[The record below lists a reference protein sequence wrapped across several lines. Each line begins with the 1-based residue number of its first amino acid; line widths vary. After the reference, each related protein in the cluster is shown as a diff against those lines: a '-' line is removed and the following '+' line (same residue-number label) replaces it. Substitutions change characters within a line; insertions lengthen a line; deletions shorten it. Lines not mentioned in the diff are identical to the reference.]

1 MDFIYLVVVANVTL
15 FKHGVFE
22 FPIQVATLKW
32 RINLIPLVETI
43 KMLTDGWVVAYAWYQ
58 VIANILVFIPLV
70 FLLPVLFKQF
80 RQGLTVLLAGI
91 AGSLLIEI
99 FQVLT
104 PRNIVDIDDVIFNTM
119 GALLGYMAYLIWI
132 RLIEHF
138 NLMKVLK
145 KVEIHLTKPII
156 RVTSVP
162 FVMML
167 ITAFLV
173 SVVGYY
179 ESTFSNDLSD
189 EELVAKHFS
198 YEGELISKQG
208 EKGRYVLKDCG
219 DYLDL
224 SFYQSLPLNRVRKRS
239 ILQWHE
245 DEGKN
250 YSMKVLKKVE
260 IHLTKPI
267 IRVTSVPFV
276 MMLITAFLVSVVG
289 YYESTFSNDLSDEEL
304 VAKHFSYEGELI
316 SKQGE
321 KGRYVLK
328 DCGDYLDLSFYQ
340 SLPLNRVRKRS
351 ILQWHEDE
359 GKNYSFTFVTDESK
373 AYSKSRFVMIGKN
386 NEATQI
392 KITYLKEVYIE
403 DLPIG
408 NFVVLYPHDIIED
421 EEIYKLYDGEKSE
434 TFSIEFLNESKEVI
448 DCL

>member
-43 KMLTDGWVVAYAWYQ
+43 KMLTDGWIVAYAWYQ

-250 YSMKVLKKVE
+250 YS
-260 IHLTKPI
+260 
-267 IRVTSVPFV
+267 
-276 MMLITAFLVSVVG
+276 
-289 YYESTFSNDLSDEEL
+289 
-304 VAKHFSYEGELI
+304 
-316 SKQGE
+316 
-321 KGRYVLK
+321 
-328 DCGDYLDLSFYQ
+328 
-340 SLPLNRVRKRS
+340 
-351 ILQWHEDE
+351 
-359 GKNYSFTFVTDESK
+359 FTFVTDESK